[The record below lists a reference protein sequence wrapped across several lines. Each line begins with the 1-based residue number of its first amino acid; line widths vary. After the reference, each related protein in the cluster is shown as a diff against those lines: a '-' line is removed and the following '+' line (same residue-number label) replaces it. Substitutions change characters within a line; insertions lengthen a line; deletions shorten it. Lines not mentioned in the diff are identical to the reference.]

1 MMDAADYDVACGY
14 DYAYDDRLCLCL
26 SVCSGYQVQ
35 VRLGIF
41 AGFLDSLF
49 GAESFAVWIRYVLNL
64 NFPDNLGASHPQ
76 MSIFAQ
82 FFAATS

>member
-1 MMDAADYDVACGY
+1 MREG
-14 DYAYDDRLCLCL
+14 LGL

-35 VRLGIF
+35 IRLGIF

-64 NFPDNLGASHPQ
+64 DFPGNLGVSHPQ
-76 MSIFAQ
+76 MSFCAQ
-82 FFAATS
+82 FSAATN